1 MKSFLQELIEHFNNN
16 GITCHI
22 EKTNFKGSN
31 EPVLYIC
38 INVKLEDRMGNIKLR
53 LDKFSESFGKM
64 LLMNNLSLDGAV
76 KEQYIILKRLAES
89 GMVKLMD
96 EVLID
101 KNKLIGE

>member
-16 GITCHI
+16 HIDCRI
-22 EKTNFKGSN
+22 EKTNFKGST
-31 EPVLYIC
+31 EPVLYIS
-38 INVKLEDRMGNIKLR
+38 IQVKLEDRMGSIKLR

-89 GMVKLMD
+89 GMIKLMD

-101 KNKLIGE
+101 KNKLIE